1 MTQDLRK
8 GPDLPSA
15 NSNMSLNRALR
26 DLNAADER
34 PELHEGSVRDVQPSA
49 REVITSSGL
58 LFLLRFGRFK
68 EKKELENERVP
79 EGPEGPE
86 MPESNIPTGPETAES
101 NILTVPELP
110 GKT

>member
-1 MTQDLRK
+1 
-8 GPDLPSA
+8 
-15 NSNMSLNRALR
+15 MSLNRALR
-26 DLNAADER
+26 DSNAADER

-58 LFLLRFGRFK
+58 LYLLRFGRFK

-101 NILTVPELP
+101 NILTVPEHP

>member
-1 MTQDLRK
+1 
-8 GPDLPSA
+8 
-15 NSNMSLNRALR
+15 MSLNRTLR
-26 DLNAADER
+26 DLNAADDR
-34 PELHEGSVRDVQPSA
+34 PELHEESVRDVQPSA

-58 LFLLRFGRFK
+58 LYLLRFGRFK

-79 EGPEGPE
+79 EEPEGSE

-101 NILTVPELP
+101 NILTVPEHP

>member
-1 MTQDLRK
+1 
-8 GPDLPSA
+8 
-15 NSNMSLNRALR
+15 MSLNRTLR

-58 LFLLRFGRFK
+58 LYLLRFGRFQ
-68 EKKELENERVP
+68 EKKELGKERVP
-79 EGPEGPE
+79 ERPERPE
-86 MPESNIPTGPETAES
+86 RPESNIPTGPETAES